1 MFRFVCEYIPA
12 SKFNYVTITVL
23 SFPNEIQL
31 SFTLLEQFSH
41 HHSFLKVQSVIYLL
55 PYLFPCDINF
65 LLIESIYP
73 TRKMMQHLSRNFLV
87 VGLLMTTALPWL
99 TEGGIISYG
108 ICQTGCN
115 AVAVACYA
123 AAGFTFGV
131 PTWGAA
137 IPAALVSCN
146 NALGVCM
153 TVCALV
159 IPLPAP

>member
-1 MFRFVCEYIPA
+1 
-12 SKFNYVTITVL
+12 
-23 SFPNEIQL
+23 
-31 SFTLLEQFSH
+31 
-41 HHSFLKVQSVIYLL
+41 VIL
-55 PYLFPCDINF
+55 I
-65 LLIESIYP
+65 LLIAKSVFP
-73 TRKMMQHLSRNFLV
+73 VRKMMQHLLSRNFLV
-87 VGLLMTTALPWL
+87 VGLLMTTALPLL

-115 AVAVACYA
+115 ALAVACYA

>member
-1 MFRFVCEYIPA
+1 M
-12 SKFNYVTITVL
+12 TILV
-23 SFPNEIQL
+23 
-31 SFTLLEQFSH
+31 
-41 HHSFLKVQSVIYLL
+41 
-55 PYLFPCDINF
+55 
-65 LLIESIYP
+65 LLIGSSVYP
-73 TRKMMQHLSRNFLV
+73 TRKMMQHLSRNVLV
-87 VGLLMTTALPWL
+87 VGLLMTTALPLL

-115 AVAVACYA
+115 SLAVACYA

-146 NALGVCM
+146 SALGVCM